1 MRRSQGF
8 VVSQKLFING
18 GYMINRFLGKISVF
32 AVAMVMAVVFAGV
45 PSKGMASDIGLA
57 VIGPHEYALP
67 VNYESFNVF
76 VQYAFWNDNSEGSG
90 NVADSDSDTFVGLT
104 KYVRFFTLDALP
116 NIGLAYEVIQPEVHV
131 SFDDDSATGLG
142 DTITGPAAWFKPS
155 ENSTIGIQSFLQVP
169 VGDDD
174 LSNHAWR
181 TLTSIFWDW
190 QLGKVNIGGN
200 AGLIAST
207 DYKNDGVKK
216 EIGTIYH
223 ANLRLGYRASNMFE
237 PFFAW
242 DYNTAES
249 GKNKTTGET
258 IASFDEMAIGAGMMV
273 HFSPNISMT
282 ARYTRA
288 IDARNVTKTDGVYFK
303 FAYVW

>member
-1 MRRSQGF
+1 
-8 VVSQKLFING
+8 
-18 GYMINRFLGKISVF
+18 MINRFVKRVSGI
-32 AVAMVMAVVFAGV
+32 AVAIAVIAMVAGV
-45 PSKGMASDIGLA
+45 SSRAMASDIGLA

-76 VQYAFWNDNSEGSG
+76 VQYAFWNDNSKGSG
-90 NVADSDSDTFVGLT
+90 IVDDSDSDTFVGMS

-116 NIGLAYEVIQPEVHV
+116 NIGLAYEVIQPEVYV
-131 SFDDDSATGLG
+131 EFDDDSVTGLG

-169 VGDDD
+169 IGDDE

-181 TLTSIFWDW
+181 NLTSVFWDW
-190 QLGKVNIGGN
+190 QLGKVNIDGN
-200 AGLIAST
+200 AGLIASS
-207 DYKNDGVKK
+207 DFKNDGVKK

-223 ANLRLGYRASNMFE
+223 ANLRLGYRLTTMFE

-242 DYNTAES
+242 DYNTADS

-258 IASFDEMAIGAGMMV
+258 IASFDEMAVGAGLMI

-282 ARYTRA
+282 TRYTHA
-288 IDARNVTKTDGVYFK
+288 VDARNVTKTDGVYFK

>member
-1 MRRSQGF
+1 MICRCVKRVSVIGVAL
-8 VVSQKLFING
+8 VVGL
-18 GYMINRFLGKISVF
+18 L
-32 AVAMVMAVVFAGV
+32 VM
-45 PSKGMASDIGLA
+45 GMSSRVSASDIGLA

-76 VQYAFWNDNSEGSG
+76 VQYAFWNDNGEGSG
-90 NVADSDSDTFVGLT
+90 NVADSDSDTFVGMS
-104 KYVRFFTLDALP
+104 KYVRFFTLDCLP
-116 NIGLAYEVIQPEVHV
+116 NIGLAYEVIQPEVHI
-131 SFDDDSATGLG
+131 SGDADSTTGLG

-169 VGDDD
+169 IGDDE

-181 TLTSIFWDW
+181 TLTSVFWDW
-190 QLGKVNIGGN
+190 QLGKFNIDGN
-200 AGLIAST
+200 AGLIASS

-223 ANLRLGYRASNMFE
+223 ANLRLGYRVSRMFE

-242 DYNTAES
+242 DYNTAGS
-249 GKNKTTGET
+249 GKNRTTGET
-258 IASFDEMAIGAGMMV
+258 IASFDEMAIGGGLMI
-273 HFSPNISMT
+273 HFSDTISLT
-282 ARYTRA
+282 TRYTHA
-288 IDARNVTKTDGVYFK
+288 IDARNVTKTDGVYLK